1 MTIYADLI
9 DAKTAETLRTEL
21 LDRLE
26 QEGFPITAWQAGNAA
41 RTLVAVDVQ
50 TLAELYALV
59 AQIGKGWS
67 LDDAEGAWLTLH
79 AWSRYRVA
87 RTLATFARHVVR
99 LTVASGAGPYTITPG
114 QLVLSRG
121 SLRYRSTN
129 SANVALAYGSPVD
142 VTVQC
147 ESSGVAGNAQP
158 TAVVTPALAGV
169 TMAWQ
174 SLDLSARDEETD
186 PELRQRCR
194 DKWATLSVQG
204 CGTRAAYR
212 FHILAATLDGTPIDE
227 GGTSCGVTRIGFLSP
242 PGDGTVP
249 IRIAGASGLLDD
261 TARDA
266 VRAWI
271 EDDRRPHT
279 DTPSI
284 QHAGTVTVDFTG
296 STVRFR
302 AGQNIPENRNAAQ
315 TAVRNCIN
323 GYAMGD
329 DTEEPVVDQEAVSAA
344 IYAALPGKIADIDLA
359 CGDVT
364 IPAGSIAVGDETL
377 ITFS

>member
-1 MTIYADLI
+1 MTTYAELI

-26 QEGFPITAWQAGNAA
+26 QEGFPITAWQAGNTA

-50 TLAELYALV
+50 TLAELYGIV

-67 LDDAEGAWLTLH
+67 LDDSEGPWLTLH

-194 DKWATLSVQG
+194 DKWATLAEGQG
-204 CGTRAAYR
+204 PQAAYR
-212 FHILAATLDGTPIDE
+212 YWLTTAVDGSGD
-227 GGTSCGVTRIGFLSP
+227 SCGITRVAFGTI

-249 IRIAGASGLLDD
+249 IWVAGASGAIGAPQLAAAQDYVSERRPLTD
-261 TARDA
+261 TPGIQNATEASIDVSAMTVRFKPGKNTLPNQAA
-266 VRAWI
+266 VRAGI
-271 EDDRRPHT
+271 
-279 DTPSI
+279 
-284 QHAGTVTVDFTG
+284 V
-296 STVRFR
+296 ST
-302 AGQNIPENRNAAQ
+302 
-315 TAVRNCIN
+315 IN
-323 GYAMGD
+323 GLDISTAD
-329 DTEEPVVDQEAVSAA
+329 DPVIVDEAA
-344 IYAALPGKIADIDLA
+344 IKAAVYAAAPGLVRDVDWTGTDSTLA
-359 CGDVT
+359 
-364 IPAGSIAVGDETL
+364 AGAVAVASGASS
-377 ITFS
+377 ITFSE